1 MIAFGG
7 TSLGSL
13 VIGAAAKFWGLQPTV
28 AMTGVLCAILAVGSG
43 WRAGA
48 RDTVGPKTLR

>member
-13 VIGAAAKFWGLQPTV
+13 VIGAAANFWGLQPTV
-28 AMTGVLCAILAVGSG
+28 AMTGALCSVLAIGLGWLARTQRNSQIRGQ
-43 WRAGA
+43 
-48 RDTVGPKTLR
+48 

>member
-13 VIGAAAKFWGLQPTV
+13 VIGAAAKFAGLQPTV
-28 AMTGVLCAILAVGSG
+28 VAIGILCSALAIGSG
-43 WRAGA
+43 WHA
-48 RDTVGPKTLR
+48 RTQRHSPTETLR